1 MAFSGGGGGGDQGLY
16 SEINVTPLVDVV
28 LVLLVIFMVTATYI
42 VAQSIPVDLPRAA
55 TGESVVT
62 TLAITIDSK
71 GDIYLEDEKVDYE
84 TLRARVRAA
93 GEASDELRAVIAAD
107 RGVRHGTFVRVVDI
121 IRQAGVVK
129 FAINVEEEEI
139 IR

>member
-1 MAFSGGGGGGDQGLY
+1 MAFSEGSEDQGLY

-55 TGESVVT
+55 TGENVVT
-62 TLAITIDSK
+62 TLAITIDSR
-71 GDIYLEDEKVDYE
+71 GDIYLEDEKVE
-84 TLRARVRAA
+84 IEVLRERVQAA

-107 RGVRHGTFVRVVDI
+107 RNVRHGIFVRVVDI

-139 IR
+139 VR

>member
-1 MAFSGGGGGGDQGLY
+1 
-16 SEINVTPLVDVV
+16 V

-55 TGESVVT
+55 TGENVIT

-71 GDIYLEDEKVDYE
+71 GDIYLENDRVDLE

-93 GEASDELRAVIAAD
+93 GEASQELRAVIAAD
-107 RGVRHGTFVRVVDI
+107 RNIKHGLFVRVIDI
-121 IRQAGVVK
+121 IREAGVVK
-129 FAINVEEEEI
+129 FAINVEEEDI
-139 IR
+139 VR

>member
-1 MAFSGGGGGGDQGLY
+1 MAFGNQGDGDGLY
-16 SEINVTPLVDVV
+16 AEINVTPLVDVV

-55 TGESVVT
+55 TGENVIT

-71 GDIYLEDEKVDYE
+71 GDIYLENDRVDLE

-93 GEASDELRAVIAAD
+93 GEASQELRAVIAAD
-107 RGVRHGTFVRVVDI
+107 RNIKHGLFVRVIDI
-121 IRQAGVVK
+121 IREAGVVK
-129 FAINVEEEEI
+129 FAINVEEEDI
-139 IR
+139 VR

>member
-1 MAFSGGGGGGDQGLY
+1 MAFSEGGDEQGLY

-55 TGESVVT
+55 TGENVIT

-71 GDIYLEDEKVDYE
+71 GDIYLENEKVDLDE
-84 TLRARVRAA
+84 LRVRVRAA
-93 GEASDELRAVIAAD
+93 GEASEELRAVIAAD
-107 RGVRHGTFVRVVDI
+107 RGIRHGLFVRVVDI
-121 IRQAGVVK
+121 IREAGVVK
-129 FAINVEEEEI
+129 FAINVEEEDI
-139 IR
+139 TR

>member
-42 VAQSIPVDLPRAA
+42 VAQSIPVDLPSAA